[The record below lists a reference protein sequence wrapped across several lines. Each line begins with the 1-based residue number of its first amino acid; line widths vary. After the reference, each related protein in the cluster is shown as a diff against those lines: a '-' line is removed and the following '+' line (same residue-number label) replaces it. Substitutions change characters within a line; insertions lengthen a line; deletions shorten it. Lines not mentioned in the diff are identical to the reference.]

1 MNRLIVV
8 LMLISSS
15 LLTNAQT
22 KIIAHRGFS
31 EIAPENTLI
40 AFQKAIDCKADYF
53 ELDVHKTKDDT
64 VLVIHDSSVDRT
76 SSNGSK
82 GNIAEMTYMDLS
94 TVKVGNS
101 KKFGDKYKD
110 EKIPTLREALE
121 LAKGKIKVCIE
132 IKVYGVEQAVMEA
145 VNDLE
150 MNDQVIIFSFYYPV
164 LAKIRQLDKNIPAL
178 YLISDA
184 DKLTIDYANV
194 LNLNAIGVG
203 GKTAVTKEFLD
214 FAHQQGVE
222 VWKWTVDNEKDMQQL
237 IDVGLDGLITNRPDK
252 AIEKLRKMDR

>member
-1 MNRLIVV
+1 
-8 LMLISSS
+8 MLVSSS
-15 LLTNAQT
+15 LLTKAQT

-53 ELDVHKTKDDT
+53 ELDVHKTKDDS
-64 VLVIHDSSVDRT
+64 VVVIHDSSVDRT

-82 GNIAEMTYMDLS
+82 GSIAEMTYMDLS

-132 IKVYGVEQAVMEA
+132 IKVYGVEQAVIEA

-184 DKLTIDYANV
+184 DNLTIDYANV

-252 AIEKLRKMDR
+252 AIEKLRKK